1 MTDRQF
7 DILMMHSGM
16 MQDGVKSSEVIAYL
30 TLMGESVEDI
40 LWLTNHVK
48 ASARARAKEATQ

>member
-16 MQDGVKSSEVIAYL
+16 MQDGVKSSEAIAYI

-48 ASARARAKEATQ
+48 ASEKARLATQ

>member
-1 MTDRQF
+1 
-7 DILMMHSGM
+7 MMHSGM

-30 TLMGESVEDI
+30 TLMGESTEDI

-48 ASARARAKEATQ
+48 ASAEARKATQ

>member
-1 MTDRQF
+1 MTNRQF

-16 MQDGVKSSEVIAYL
+16 MQDGVKSSEAIAYL
-30 TLMGESVEDI
+30 TLMGESTEDI

-48 ASARARAKEATQ
+48 ASAEARKATQ

>member
-7 DILMMHSGM
+7 DLLMVHSGM
-16 MQDGVKSSEVIAYL
+16 MQDGVKSSEAIAYI

-48 ASARARAKEATQ
+48 ASEKARLATQ

>member
-30 TLMGESVEDI
+30 TLMGESTEDI
-40 LWLTNHVK
+40 LWLTKHVK
-48 ASARARAKEATQ
+48 ASVRAKEATQ

>member
-16 MQDGVKSSEVIAYL
+16 MQDGVSSSEVIAYL
-30 TLMGESVEDI
+30 TLMSESTEDI
-40 LWLTNHVK
+40 LWLTNHVR
-48 ASARARAKEATQ
+48 ASAKAREATQ

>member
-1 MTDRQF
+1 MTNRQF

-48 ASARARAKEATQ
+48 ASAEARKATQ

>member
-16 MQDGVKSSEVIAYL
+16 MQDGVASSEAIAYL
-30 TLMGESVEDI
+30 IHMGESTEDI
-40 LWLTNHVK
+40 GWLIDYQR
-48 ASARARAKEATQ
+48 ASKDARKRTQ

>member
-16 MQDGVKSSEVIAYL
+16 MQDGVTSSQAIAYI

-48 ASARARAKEATQ
+48 ASEKARLATQ

>member
-16 MQDGVKSSEVIAYL
+16 MQDGVKSSEAIAYL
-30 TLMGESVEDI
+30 TLMGESTEDI

-48 ASARARAKEATQ
+48 ASAEARKAIQ